1 MAHSTQRALVIVMSP
16 ITRDPRVLRQV
27 DWLRGKDWEVD
38 TVGPAG
44 HHVPGV
50 DIHYGLSEPAQWTRS
65 KIGSMFIYA
74 LLPHAL
80 KFSVLLERLIP
91 QEVCDRIAAGEYDL
105 VLFNDHH
112 FLPWVRNR
120 KVFTPAVVERGIH
133 LDIHEYVRPR
143 VPRDSLWRVFAAPY
157 YDWIRTY
164 IGDRRFSTRSTV
176 ASGISDLYVS
186 EFGIEPL
193 TIVRNA
199 PPYVELSPSPV
210 DPKRI
215 ELLYH
220 GAASDVRGIPELLE
234 AMKVLPERFHL
245 TLILVGEQARIDSY
259 VRTVEQHQ
267 LRVQFVDPA
276 PVAEIAQHINPYDIE
291 VMFYRPLNRNLEFA
305 LPNKLFEAFQARLAI
320 LIGPS
325 AMMTS
330 VVSEY
335 DNGALASGWEVS
347 DLVAAI
353 EQLDHESLSRMK
365 HNSDRAAREISA
377 ETERE
382 AFFRSFGGT
391 TA

>member
-1 MAHSTQRALVIVMSP
+1 M
-16 ITRDPRVLRQV
+16 
-27 DWLRGKDWEVD
+27 DWLRGEHWEVD

-50 DIHYGLSEPAQWTRS
+50 DTHYGLSDPPRWTRTT
-65 KIGSMFIYA
+65 IGSMFIYT

-91 QEVCDRIAAGEYDL
+91 REVSERIAAGEYDL
-105 VLFNDHH
+105 ILFNDHH

-157 YDWIRTY
+157 YDWIRTH

-176 ASGISDLYVS
+176 ASGISDLYVD

-199 PPYVELSPSPV
+199 PPYVELTASPV
-210 DPKRI
+210 NPQRI

-220 GAASDVRGIPELLE
+220 GAASQVRGIPELLE

-245 TLILVGEQARIDSY
+245 TLILVGEQANIDSY

-325 AMMTS
+325 AMMTG
-330 VVSEY
+330 VIAEY
-335 DNGALASGWEVS
+335 GNGAVAAGWEVA

-353 EQLDHESLSRMK
+353 EQLDAESLAQMK
-365 HNSDRAAREISA
+365 QNSDRAAREISA

-391 TA
+391 TS